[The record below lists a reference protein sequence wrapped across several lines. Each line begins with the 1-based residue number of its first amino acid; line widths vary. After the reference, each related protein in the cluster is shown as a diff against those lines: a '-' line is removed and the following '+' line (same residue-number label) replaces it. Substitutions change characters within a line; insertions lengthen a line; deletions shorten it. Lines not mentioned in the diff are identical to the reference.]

1 MKIFYLTFLLS
12 LFTFV
17 FTGAIP
23 EDEFVPLPS
32 FKTQKIELN
41 NESKEAYYLFTNNF
55 DNSDIVLNMKIAKGF
70 TVHMYVYDS
79 IDKIEKDS
87 EGRYINHLHDILLN
101 QKEAHFK
108 AESKGKLYLLIKDI
122 ENYFDVEYLTM
133 FNENDTM
140 TLTDESSFVIK
151 RFYSS
156 KTFTINVKV
165 TQTEKAKM
173 SIENYVKDQLDQIVV
188 KSDDQVLVD
197 TKDDVVDLEFDTAK
211 NVMITITTTKDAY
224 IDDAKLITI
233 SSNRKVKEIILN
245 HGINVNFVKSG
256 KIYLY
261 SNIDNYEDDEVNTA
275 ILKHEMPKEIS
286 QYEIVSVLGKQI
298 ESDKSDDET
307 LMPLMPKD
315 ESENEIKFAQKVDSD
330 EFDLIYFKRSK
341 TESSDKH
348 KYLLIVIDINVKDSD
363 AHSFFII
370 VSSPI
375 NRIGLIESK
384 NTLTYETKADVP
396 MYIEMKVKTDQS
408 LSYIVYLQNGDY
420 MTIYNGTLYKF
431 DDINDQYQKER
442 LFAIANG
449 KESYLN
455 TYTIMLFSD
464 IPQTMKL
471 IIEVTK
477 SDLVYYKEERP
488 VVMIQKEM
496 INCDKP
502 YYIFG
507 SFSYYGKSNY
517 AYLDALS
524 GEFELYKKTL
534 DETSESVFPTEDNK
548 IDHVTLLDDT
558 FLDVLAVKC
567 KSPGVMNLHI
577 MSNVADKVN
586 LSKYDRY
593 IGYFAN
599 STTKNILLP
608 AMKTMN
614 IEFISYLKNSI
625 SIQINDTKIEL
636 SNENPISHLTFNAK
650 TYKTDMLITI
660 GDSDAVLGIS
670 ISSDNLYKEVKET
683 SYRVEGEHVLIPIAK
698 KDTYK
703 YVDINI
709 YDHLGNKTFYIAHGR
724 ESSKFFSLPSLSQRE
739 SIEDGDI
746 NVRIHNPYEM
756 LLNPMYTVDDLY
768 YLVVDLELGMNE
780 TSAVSDVSISY
791 IDKDPIEPTP
801 SSTNTILSDENKK
814 IKITTESDLSK
825 NLNILA
831 KSCAPESN
839 LNLYF
844 YDDLVSQYDVSQKYK
859 LITMKNSMTQYIIEF
874 EDDGHERYRG
884 MIVNYLYGDV
894 DEEKIN
900 KYNEM
905 NWTITAESGKEISF
919 SSVDEVDHYEIFI
932 LDKSTSNDTNTTIEL
947 LNNECYLNL
956 IKSSNEDKVT
966 FIEANTTKVSVNITG
981 EVFINVI
988 AVIKG
993 NQLLRINY
1001 GARSLTITNGSLLW
1015 FWITMPCV
1023 IVFILL
1029 AALLIL
1035 RNKKKNIA
1043 AESGRLIPDSVGP
1056 NDVA

>member
-1 MKIFYLTFLLS
+1 MNIFYLSFIFS
-12 LFTFV
+12 LFISV
-17 FTGAIP
+17 FTGIIP
-23 EDEFVPLPS
+23 EDDFVPLPS
-32 FKTQKIELN
+32 FKIQKIELN
-41 NESKEAYYLFTNNF
+41 KESKEAYYLFTNNF
-55 DNSDIVLNMKIAKGF
+55 DNSDIVLNMKIGKEP
-70 TVHMYVYDS
+70 TLHIYVYDS

-87 EGRYINHLHDILLN
+87 EGKYINHLHDILLN
-101 QKEAHFK
+101 QNEAHFNAK
-108 AESKGKLYLLIKDI
+108 SKGKIYLVIKDV
-122 ENYFDVEYLTM
+122 ENYFDVEYLTV
-133 FNENDTM
+133 FNENDIMTM
-140 TLTDESSFVIK
+140 TDESSFLLR
-151 RFYSS
+151 RFHSR
-156 KTFTINVKV
+156 KTFTINVKA

-173 SIENYVKDQLDQIVV
+173 SIINYIQDQLDQIVV
-188 KSDDQVLVD
+188 KSDDQVLID
-197 TKDDVVDLEFDTAK
+197 TKDDVVDLEFETAK
-211 NVMITITTTKDAY
+211 NVMITITTTKEAY
-224 IDDAKLITI
+224 VFDGKLITI
-233 SSNRKVKEIILN
+233 TTNRKVKEIRLN
-245 HGINVNFVKSG
+245 HGINVNFKNSG
-256 KIYLY
+256 KVYLY
-261 SNIDNYEDDEVNTA
+261 ANIDNYEDDEVNTA
-275 ILKHEMPKEIS
+275 IIKHEMPKQIS
-286 QYEIVSVLGKQI
+286 KYAFVSVHGKQI

-307 LMPLMPKD
+307 LMALMPKD
-315 ESENEIKFAQKVDSD
+315 ETESEIKFAKKTDSD

-341 TESSDKH
+341 KESADKH
-348 KYLLIVIDINVKDSD
+348 KYLLIVIDIQLMDSD
-363 AHSFFII
+363 IHSFNII
-370 VSSPI
+370 LASPI
-375 NRIGLIESK
+375 TRIGLVESK

-396 MYIEMKVKTDQS
+396 MYIEMNVKTDQS

-464 IPQTMKL
+464 IPQTMKV

-507 SFSYYGKSNY
+507 SFSYYAKDNY

-534 DETSESVFPTEDNK
+534 DETSESVFPNESDK
-548 IDHVTLLDDT
+548 IDDVTLLDDD
-558 FLDVLAVKC
+558 FFDVLAVKC

-577 MSNVADKVN
+577 MSDVEDKIN
-586 LSKYDRY
+586 LSKYERY

-608 AMKTMN
+608 EMKAMN

-625 SIQINDTKIEL
+625 SIQVNDTKIEL
-636 SNENPISHLTFNAK
+636 GKENPIAHLTFNDE
-650 TYKTDMLITI
+650 TYETAMIIAI

-670 ISSDNLYKEVKET
+670 VSSDNLYKEVKET
-683 SYRVEGEHVLIPIAK
+683 SYRVEGEHLLIPIEK

-709 YDHLGNKTFYIAHGR
+709 YDHSGNKTFYIAHGKD
-724 ESSKFFSLPSLSQRE
+724 SSKFFSLPSLSQRE

-756 LLNPMYTVDDLY
+756 LLNNMYTVDDLY
-768 YLVVDLELGMNE
+768 YLVVDLEMGTNE
-780 TSAVSDVSISY
+780 TSAESDVSISY
-791 IDKDPIEPTP
+791 VDKDPIEPTP
-801 SSTNTILSDENKK
+801 ASTNTILTDDNNK

-825 NLNILA
+825 KLNILA

-905 NWTITAESGKEISF
+905 NLTITAENGKEISF
-919 SSVDEVDHYEIFI
+919 SPVDEVDHYEIFI
-932 LDKSTSNDTNTTIEL
+932 LDNSTSNDTNTTIDL
-947 LNNECYLNL
+947 LNNECYLNS
-956 IKSSNEDKVT
+956 IKTSNQDNVT
-966 FIEANTTKVSVNITG
+966 FIEANTTKISVNITG
-981 EVFINVI
+981 DVLINVI

-1001 GARSLTITNGSLLW
+1001 GARALSITNGSLLW

-1029 AALLIL
+1029 AVILIL
-1035 RNKKKNIA
+1035 NNKKKDIN

>member
-12 LFTFV
+12 LFV

-32 FKTQKIELN
+32 FKTQKIELD

-55 DNSDIVLNMKIAKGF
+55 DNSDIVLNMKIGKEP
-70 TVHMYVYDS
+70 TLHIYVYDS

-87 EGRYINHLHDILLN
+87 EGKYINHLHDILLN
-101 QKEAHFK
+101 QNEAHFNAK
-108 AESKGKLYLLIKDI
+108 SKGKIYLVIKDV
-122 ENYFDVEYLTM
+122 ENYFDVEYLTV
-133 FNENDTM
+133 FNENDIMTM
-140 TLTDESSFVIK
+140 TDESSFLLR
-151 RFYSS
+151 RFHSN
-156 KTFTINVKV
+156 KTFTINVKA

-173 SIENYVKDQLDQIVV
+173 SIINYIQDQLDQIVV
-188 KSDDQVLVD
+188 KSDDQVLID
-197 TKDDVVDLEFDTAK
+197 TKDDVVDLEFETAK
-211 NVMITITTTKDAY
+211 NVMITITTTKEAY
-224 IDDAKLITI
+224 VFDGKLITI
-233 SSNRKVKEIILN
+233 TTNRKVKEIRLN
-245 HGINVNFVKSG
+245 HGINVNFKNSG
-256 KIYLY
+256 KVYLY
-261 SNIDNYEDDEVNTA
+261 ANIDNYEDEEVNTA
-275 ILKHEMPKEIS
+275 IIKHEMPKQIS
-286 QYEIVSVLGKQI
+286 QYAFVSVHGKQI

-307 LMPLMPKD
+307 LMALMPKD
-315 ESENEIKFAQKVDSD
+315 ETESEIKFAKKTDSD

-341 TESSDKH
+341 KESADKH
-348 KYLLIVIDINVKDSD
+348 KYLLIVIDIQLMDSD
-363 AHSFFII
+363 IHSFNII
-370 VSSPI
+370 LASPI
-375 NRIGLIESK
+375 TRIGLVESK

-396 MYIEMKVKTDQS
+396 MYIEMNVKTDQS
-408 LSYIVYLQNGDY
+408 LSYVVYLQNGDY

-464 IPQTMKL
+464 IPQTMKV

-477 SDLVYYKEERP
+477 SDLMYYKEERP

-507 SFSYYGKSNY
+507 SFSYYDKDNY

-534 DETSESVFPTEDNK
+534 DETSESVFPNENDK
-548 IDHVTLLDDT
+548 IDDVTLLDDD

-577 MSNVADKVN
+577 MSDVEDKVN
-586 LSKYDRY
+586 LLKYERY

-608 AMKTMN
+608 EMKAMN

-625 SIQINDTKIEL
+625 SIQVNDTKIEL
-636 SNENPISHLTFNAK
+636 GKENPIAHLTFNDE
-650 TYKTDMLITI
+650 TYETAMIIII

-670 ISSDNLYKEVKET
+670 VSSENLYKEVKET
-683 SYRVEGEHVLIPIAK
+683 SYRVEGEHLLIPIEK

-709 YDHLGNKTFYIAHGR
+709 YDHSGNKTFYIAHGKD
-724 ESSKFFSLPSLSQRE
+724 SSKFFSLPSLSQRE

-746 NVRIHNPYEM
+746 NIRIHNPYEM
-756 LLNPMYTVDDLY
+756 LLNNMYTVDDLY
-768 YLVVDLELGMNE
+768 YLVVDLEMGTNE
-780 TSAVSDVSISY
+780 TSAESDVSISY
-791 IDKDPIEPTP
+791 VDKDPIEPTP
-801 SSTNTILSDENKK
+801 ASTNTILTDENNK

-825 NLNILA
+825 KLNILA

-905 NWTITAESGKEISF
+905 NLTITAENGKEISF
-919 SSVDEVDHYEIFI
+919 SPVDEVDHYEIFI
-932 LDKSTSNDTNTTIEL
+932 LDNSTSNDTNTTIDL
-947 LNNECYLNL
+947 LNNECYLNS
-956 IKSSNEDKVT
+956 IKTSNQDNVT
-966 FIEANTTKVSVNITG
+966 FIEANTTKISVNITG
-981 EVFINVI
+981 DVFINII

-1001 GARSLTITNGSLLW
+1001 GARALSITNGSLLW

-1029 AALLIL
+1029 AVILIL
-1035 RNKKKNIA
+1035 NNKKKDIN

-1056 NDVA
+1056 SDVA